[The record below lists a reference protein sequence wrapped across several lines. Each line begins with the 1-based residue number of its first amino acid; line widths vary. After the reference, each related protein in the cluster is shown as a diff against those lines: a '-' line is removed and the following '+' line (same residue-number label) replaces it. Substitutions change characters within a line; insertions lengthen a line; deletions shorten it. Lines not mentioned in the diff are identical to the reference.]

1 MFTQFFGNYLLN
13 QRLVSPEHLSEALK
27 AQKTTRLKLGVLA
40 INAGLMTA
48 ADVDKVHAE
57 QQRVDMRIGDLMVKM
72 GYLTEAQIET
82 LLKSQKSGH
91 LLLGQALVDRG
102 HMTTAQFEQA
112 LKSYKEENSISDADF
127 FDVKTDKVVSVIN
140 NFYHFY
146 RLADSEY
153 YLGYVSLLFKN
164 LIRFIGDDFTPLEA
178 KKAAFYNCE
187 YSAVQQIDGE
197 FTAVTAIDC
206 SETAFVGF
214 ASRYANENL
223 VTPDEYTNACVGE
236 FLNLHNGLYTVNI
249 SNDMGIELTIS
260 PQVVS
265 VGGEIVTER
274 PAYIIPICFPFG
286 TVNFI
291 VGSNRK

>member
-13 QRLVSPEHLSEALK
+13 QRLVSPEHLAEALK

-48 ADVDKVHAE
+48 EQVENVHTE

-72 GYLTEAQIET
+72 GYLTEEQVEM

-112 LKSYKEENSISDADF
+112 LKSYKEDNSITDADF
-127 FDVKTDKVVSVIN
+127 FDIQTDKVVSVIN
-140 NFYHFY
+140 NFYHFD
-146 RLADSEY
+146 RLEHSEF

-178 KKAAFYNCE
+178 KKAALYNCD
-187 YSAVQQIDGE
+187 YSASQEISGEFSSITVIDG
-197 FTAVTAIDC
+197 
-206 SETAFVGF
+206 SENAFIGF
-214 ASRYANENL
+214 ASRYANEQL
-223 VTPDEYTNACVGE
+223 TAVDEYSNACVGE
-236 FLNLHNGLYTVNI
+236 FLNLHNGLFAVNI
-249 SNDMGIELTIS
+249 SNEMNIELTIL
-260 PQVVS
+260 PQEVT
-265 VGGEIVTER
+265 VGKEICCDGV
-274 PAYIIPICFPFG
+274 AYIIPICFPFG
-286 TVNFI
+286 TVKFVI
-291 VGSNRK
+291 GQK